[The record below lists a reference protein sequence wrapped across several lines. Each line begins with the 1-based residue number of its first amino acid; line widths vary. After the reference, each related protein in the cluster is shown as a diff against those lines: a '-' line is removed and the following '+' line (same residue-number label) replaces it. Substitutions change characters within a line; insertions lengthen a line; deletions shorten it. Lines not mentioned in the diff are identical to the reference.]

1 MKLHNRVNGRELKAI
16 LQQSDEK
23 RTTLSFYK
31 YFHFA
36 NPELVRNHL
45 FLTWDK
51 IGVMGRIYIAHE
63 GINGQ
68 ISIPDARMEDFN
80 ASCSE
85 LEFMNC
91 THKPRLAPNTRS
103 RAAVLPLT
111 GGLTKVRPISLA
123 MGSVPLRNPVWE
135 TLSWP
140 AETGPATAML
150 GTVSSF
156 NISVSKVG

>member
-51 IGVMGRIYIAHE
+51 IGVKVEYTSRTKASMDRY
-63 GINGQ
+63 
-68 ISIPDARMEDFN
+68 PYRMPEWRT
-80 ASCSE
+80 
-85 LEFMNC
+85 L
-91 THKPRLAPNTRS
+91 TPH
-103 RAAVLPLT
+103 AANWN
-111 GGLTKVRPISLA
+111 S
-123 MGSVPLRNPVWE
+123 
-135 TLSWP
+135 
-140 AETGPATAML
+140 
-150 GTVSSF
+150 
-156 NISVSKVG
+156 